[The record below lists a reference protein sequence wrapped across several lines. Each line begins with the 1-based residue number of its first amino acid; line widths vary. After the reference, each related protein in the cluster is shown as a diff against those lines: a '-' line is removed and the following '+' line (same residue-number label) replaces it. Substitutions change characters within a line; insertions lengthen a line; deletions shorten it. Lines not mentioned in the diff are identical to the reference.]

1 MNTPA
6 SSIDGELEGHEL
18 RTLELALSRVSND
31 IVNYGTRLSQ
41 LSARITKLES
51 IRQKW
56 QFPSST
62 ECENFIGFLFF
73 CILASL
79 LSILLM

>member
-6 SSIDGELEGHEL
+6 SSIDGELERHEL

-31 IVNYGTRLSQ
+31 IENYGTRLSQ

-56 QFPSST
+56 QLPSRT
-62 ECENFIGFLFF
+62 EYEEIMGFLSF
-73 CILASL
+73 CIEASL